1 MRGERMKNVTVSLE
15 LGLSE
20 LFILDHGIRAHLER
34 GCLTDKDSV
43 EENALL
49 DKVNDGIR
57 AWRKEVQHGKAS
69 RGR

>member
-1 MRGERMKNVTVSLE
+1 MENVTINLE

-20 LFILDHGIRAHLER
+20 LFILEHGVRERLER
-34 GCLTDKDSV
+34 NCLTDKDKV